1 MSEIEKRMMNANI
14 KLQDENSELKFTI
27 ERLYSLLE
35 NIQLYIQVNQNEDGK
50 VNGKSISEMIGEYY
64 ER

>member
-64 ER
+64 E

>member
-14 KLQDENSELKFTI
+14 KLQDENSELKYKI
-27 ERLYSLLE
+27 DRLYSLLE
-35 NIQLYIQVNQNEDGK
+35 NIQLYIQINQNEDGK

-64 ER
+64 E